1 MPWLHRESGH
11 ERLYSILAAQ
21 IKAYRPDVLY
31 SMAIETIG
39 SDFLRSVREYYRL
52 AIVQHAAPFPS
63 HDFSEYDLA
72 LSSLPNQVDYFGQ
85 QGMKAE
91 LFRLGFE
98 PTILDC
104 LSSADRQFD
113 IVFAGGLGRHHR
125 HGTQILEE
133 LSKRH
138 QVGGW
143 GYGIENMPE
152 NSSIREVYR
161 GPVWGREM
169 YQVLRNAR
177 IVFNRHID
185 IAEDYANNM
194 RLYEATG
201 IGTFLLTDQKR
212 NLADLFDPAR
222 EVVAYRDADEC
233 LDLAEYYLTHDVERE
248 TIARAGQQRTLREHT
263 YYQRMQELLDIVH
276 RYL

>member
-1 MPWLHRESGH
+1 
-11 ERLYSILAAQ
+11 
-21 IKAYRPDVLY
+21 
-31 SMAIETIG
+31 MAIETIG
-39 SDFLRSVREYYRL
+39 SDFLRSVRKYYRL

-72 LSSLPNQVDYFGQ
+72 LSSLPNQLDCFRQ

-91 LFRLGFE
+91 LLRLGFE
-98 PTILDC
+98 PHILDC
-104 LSSADRQFD
+104 LSSTDRRFD
-113 IVFAGGLGRHHR
+113 LVFVGGLGRHHQE
-125 HGTQILEE
+125 GALILEE

-138 QVGGW
+138 EVSVW
-143 GYGIENMPE
+143 GYGIEDMPE
-152 NSSIREVYR
+152 NSSIREVYN
-161 GPVWGREM
+161 GPVWGKEM
-169 YQVLRNAR
+169 YEVLQNAK
-177 IVFNRHID
+177 IVFNRHIGV
-185 IAEDYANNM
+185 AEDYANNM

-201 IGTFLLTDQKR
+201 IGTLLLTDQKR

-248 TIARAGQQRTLREHT
+248 TIARSGQQRTLREHT

-276 RYL
+276 RYI